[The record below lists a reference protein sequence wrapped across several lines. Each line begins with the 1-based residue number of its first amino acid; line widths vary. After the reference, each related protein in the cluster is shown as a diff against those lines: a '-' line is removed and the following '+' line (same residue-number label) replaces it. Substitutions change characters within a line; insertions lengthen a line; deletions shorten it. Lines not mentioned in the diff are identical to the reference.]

1 MAPASPS
8 GDVSMRWARSYPS
21 LPRVAAGKTAGASA
35 CVEGYQR
42 CMLTRPQS
50 TQKIL
55 LSQVSSLLV
64 EDERVVAMRDRLDE
78 EQSKAVEVEDLLGH
92 DQAANEEGE
101 LQRDRLRSEL

>member
-8 GDVSMRWARSYPS
+8 GDVSMRWAHSYPS

-55 LSQVSSLLV
+55 LSQVSPLLV
-64 EDERVVAMRDRLDE
+64 EDERVVAI
-78 EQSKAVEVEDLLGH
+78 ALGFG
-92 DQAANEEGE
+92 EGPVNRE
-101 LQRDRLRSEL
+101 SLTRVLTAGVHPFRP